1 MDINIPEYL
10 IKEIQKISDNKYKNL
25 ENMSD
30 YGDEEEKNSTANKI
44 GNTIKFSND
53 NKKEETNDL
62 NNKNIEEKN
71 NNNFNNIK
79 YLIGDDN

>member
-1 MDINIPEYL
+1 MKKKKIPQQTKQ
-10 IKEIQKISDNKYKNL
+10 IIQL
-25 ENMSD
+25 
-30 YGDEEEKNSTANKI
+30 
-44 GNTIKFSND
+44 KFSND